1 MNINVNLIILSF
13 KMFLIFVMSV
23 ICFVISNAVL
33 LHNNVSY
40 SHPFNVTNLKIVWI
54 NSLSGK
60 SGLHSHQTLTR
71 NLCGEIINMIFTSN
85 MCFAVSETTMVLHF
99 KPNVLTVYNDNNK
112 NVIINYHKSL
122 SCNNFPTVPSKPY
135 ISIITTLSI
144 CMYIMS
150 CVVLSIIKAISVFYM
165 YGLDL
170 SQTSTGPDRLPRS
183 AVFQHM
189 ACSFFAVVTCVDQ
202 VVGLLPLG
210 QCLRLLTPR
219 ISMSFQI
226 CYRDVNM
233 SCL

>member
-1 MNINVNLIILSF
+1 
-13 KMFLIFVMSV
+13 MSV

-60 SGLHSHQTLTR
+60 SGLHSHQTLAR

-150 CVVLSIIKAISVFYM
+150 CVVLSIIKAISVFFM

-170 SQTSTGPDRLPRS
+170 SQTSTGPDRLLALQCSSIWHVPSSQSSHAWIKLSVCSLSVS
-183 AVFQHM
+183 A
-189 ACSFFAVVTCVDQ
+189 CVYS
-202 VVGLLPLG
+202 LPAF
-210 QCLRLLTPR
+210 P
-219 ISMSFQI
+219 
-226 CYRDVNM
+226 
-233 SCL
+233 

>member
-1 MNINVNLIILSF
+1 MN
-13 KMFLIFVMSV
+13 V

-60 SGLHSHQTLTR
+60 SGLHSHQTLAR

-85 MCFAVSETTMVLHF
+85 MWFAVNETTMVLHF

-135 ISIITTLSI
+135 ISIITALIYLHVYYVMCSI
-144 CMYIMS
+144 VNNQSNLCILHVWTGS
-150 CVVLSIIKAISVFYM
+150 FS
-165 YGLDL
+165 DL
-170 SQTSTGPDRLPRS
+170 NRARS
-183 AVFQHM
+183 ASTLCSVPAYGMFLLRSRHM
-189 ACSFFAVVTCVDQ
+189 RGSSCRFAPSRSVPASTHSPHFHELPD
-202 VVGLLPLG
+202 LL
-210 QCLRLLTPR
+210 
-219 ISMSFQI
+219 S
-226 CYRDVNM
+226 
-233 SCL
+233 

>member
-1 MNINVNLIILSF
+1 MY
-13 KMFLIFVMSV
+13 LIFVMNV

-33 LHNNVSY
+33 LPNNVSY

-60 SGLHSHQTLTR
+60 SGLHSHQTLAR
-71 NLCGEIINMIFTSN
+71 NLCGEIINMIFIS
-85 MCFAVSETTMVLHF
+85 
-99 KPNVLTVYNDNNK
+99 NVLTVYNDNNI
-112 NVIINYHKSL
+112 NLIMNYHKSL

-135 ISIITTLSI
+135 ISIITALSI
-144 CMYIMS
+144 CRYIMS
-150 CVVLSIIKAISVFYM
+150 CVVLSIIKAISVLYM

-189 ACSFFAVVTCVDQ
+189 ACSFFAVVTRVDQ

-226 CYRDVNM
+226 WYRDVNI
-233 SCL
+233 SCLWTQ